1 MRSMI
6 GNFYSK
12 KLFPPLCEFA
22 LSGNF
27 LNRFRH
33 DTLQETKGKV
43 LEIGFGTGLNL
54 AHYPKEVRK
63 IDAVDVNPSMHR
75 LSKRR
80 IEKSAIAVTNHVIS
94 GENLPMDDA
103 SYDCVA
109 CTFTLCSITD
119 VSRAL
124 SEVNRV
130 LKRGGKFVFLEHGL
144 SNDSEVQ
151 TWQHRLNHFQ
161 KQIGDGCHLNR
172 DIDKIVRRASFEIT
186 SLKRLHLPVFPRVI
200 GHCYQGIATKHN
212 HS

>member
-12 KLFPPLCEFA
+12 KLFPHLCEFA

-27 LNRFRH
+27 LNRFRQ

-54 AHYPKEVRK
+54 AHYPKAVRK
-63 IDAVDVNPSMHR
+63 IDAVDISPSMHR
-75 LSKRR
+75 LSKKR
-80 IEKSAIAVTNHVIS
+80 IKKSAIAVTNHVIS

-151 TWQHRLNHFQ
+151 TWQQRLNHLQ
-161 KQIGDGCHLNR
+161 NIIGDGCHLNR
-172 DIDKIVRRASFEIT
+172 DIHEIVRIASFEIT
-186 SLKRLHLPVFPRVI
+186 SIKRLHLPVFPRVI

-212 HS
+212 HG

>member
-6 GNFYSK
+6 DNFYSK
-12 KLFPPLCEFA
+12 KLFPHLCEFA

-27 LNRFRH
+27 LNRFRQ

-43 LEIGFGTGLNL
+43 LEIGFGTGLNI
-54 AHYPKEVRK
+54 AHYPKAVRK

-75 LSKRR
+75 LSKKR

-94 GENLPMDDA
+94 GENLPMNDA

-119 VSRAL
+119 VSLAL

-151 TWQHRLNHFQ
+151 TWQHRLNHLQ
-161 KQIGDGCHLNR
+161 NKIGDGCHLNR
-172 DIDKIVRRASFEIT
+172 DIDEIVRRASFEIT

-212 HS
+212 HG